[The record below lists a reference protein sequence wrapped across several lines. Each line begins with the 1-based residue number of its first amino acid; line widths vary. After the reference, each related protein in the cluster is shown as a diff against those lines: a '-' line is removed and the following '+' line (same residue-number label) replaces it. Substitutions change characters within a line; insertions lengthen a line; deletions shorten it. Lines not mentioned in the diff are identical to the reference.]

1 MIVAPSAI
9 DDCGDSTRRV
19 FRHGLLALA
28 DPADRRVFGLRREL
42 YRQIAVLVGAVRVG
56 SHMRLMQFSEIDA
69 ALCDLERIGVVQNMS
84 EGEVVE
90 VVLCAS

>member
-1 MIVAPSAI
+1 MIVAPGAI
-9 DDCGDSTRRV
+9 DECGDFPQRV

-56 SHMRLMQFSEIDA
+56 SHMRLMQFSEIDI
-69 ALCDLERIGVVQNMS
+69 ALRDLNDAGAVRNLS
-84 EGEVVE
+84 DGEVVE
-90 VVLCAS
+90 VVLCA